1 MKKVFVKLFLLIG
14 MLFIGISTVHADDA
28 FTFSIGGAKDVKS
41 GDEFTVDVTVTGPN
55 ETYTL
60 NGCDL
65 QVSYDSSKITLQ
77 EGAPN
82 NRVIIPEQGSINS
95 DTKIATLKFRV
106 NDGASE
112 GNVKL
117 ELKPNSVIRDGEEA
131 KDNDKLVKFNAGTV
145 SIRNVGSD
153 TSLKSLKIP
162 NTVLSAE
169 FNKNVY
175 DYTATVTD
183 VTPVDI
189 KAEPTDPHST
199 IWITENSKNLVKG
212 ENDVTIVVK
221 AENGTEKWYGIKI
234 TLNVTPTEEEL
245 KAQDATLKELSIK
258 GQKLEFTP
266 TEKKYYLN
274 VDYDVTK
281 LNITA
286 TPTVEGAEVVVT
298 GNTKLVVGK
307 NTIKIGVT
315 SADKSKTDTYQI
327 IVTRVDEEKK
337 IVQTCPDVTSKRE
350 WIIFSI
356 SLVVIFTLGI
366 ILGCILGA
374 KTGLVIGIFA
384 GRKSKK
390 NKNEEQPVEI
400 ETLSDTIDL
409 TNSLKK
415 IKKEDNKE

>member
-162 NTVLSAE
+162 NTVLSTE

-374 KTGLVIGIFA
+374 KTGLVVGIFA